1 MDCIETLI
9 EEKIKKIDSTADLRG
24 ADRKMLQLACQ
35 DFTNYIRFTSKSA
48 FNLCSEEKLLEFSKN
63 KPFELEMFLAVWTS
77 MWVRKWQQR
86 VKLFFGERTKNEQN
100 KNFSNIAKTESNW
113 QTLECKQ
120 ELVDI
125 AKFTLIN
132 NGEIC
137 GTQNLAENAIKTEL
151 SKSENLKILDKAQAL
166 TFMKN
171 VMRRAH
177 EIAKTTGPLMFVEV
191 SKAYYNQ

>member
-1 MDCIETLI
+1 
-9 EEKIKKIDSTADLRG
+9 
-24 ADRKMLQLACQ
+24 
-35 DFTNYIRFTSKSA
+35 
-48 FNLCSEEKLLEFSKN
+48 
-63 KPFELEMFLAVWTS
+63 MFLAVWTS

-86 VKLFFGERTKNEQN
+86 VKLFFGERTKNGQN

-120 ELVDI
+120 ELIDI

-151 SKSENLKILDKAQAL
+151 SKSENLNILDKAQAL